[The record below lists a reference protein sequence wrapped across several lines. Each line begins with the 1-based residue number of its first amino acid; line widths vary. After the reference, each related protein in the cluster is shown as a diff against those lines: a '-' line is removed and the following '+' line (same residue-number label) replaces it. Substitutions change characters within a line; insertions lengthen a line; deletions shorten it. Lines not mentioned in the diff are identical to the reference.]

1 MRDYFSQSQKVTFEV
16 IGILALNCR
25 KPRSSQ
31 SVQDTLLNVVMTSP
45 CHQLSNEAAI
55 LLGLLEKDFQYVIT
69 FKLHRLL
76 SHIVETDICLPNTA
90 SSLYPV
96 VEELHAVGLL
106 MIIRGSSDNLEDH
119 SMLLNVSKLTN
130 EVHQLLFSKSA
141 VELLSASTDPL
152 SASMGILLQSYLNSI
167 LPEHIGIDCLIQL
180 QYCQEFSHAK
190 IMLDYSVTPTEDSS
204 VPTLLYFPA
213 LCTTERKKSIITP
226 GNYTYSIGWFA
237 ECEGKYDYFPSRLL
251 HVLLLRLAFS
261 FAHPVAPCETEGE
274 TDADID
280 IIKSNCGC
288 TMWKNGICLLY
299 TSPSPRDATLSRMP
313 SSA

>member
-31 SVQDTLLNVVMTSP
+31 SVRDTLLNVVTTSP

-130 EVHQLLFSKSA
+130 EVHP
-141 VELLSASTDPL
+141 V
-152 SASMGILLQSYLNSI
+152 SYTHLT
-167 LPEHIGIDCLIQL
+167 LPTI
-180 QYCQEFSHAK
+180 
-190 IMLDYSVTPTEDSS
+190 YSV
-204 VPTLLYFPA
+204 
-213 LCTTERKKSIITP
+213 
-226 GNYTYSIGWFA
+226 
-237 ECEGKYDYFPSRLL
+237 
-251 HVLLLRLAFS
+251 
-261 FAHPVAPCETEGE
+261 
-274 TDADID
+274 
-280 IIKSNCGC
+280 
-288 TMWKNGICLLY
+288 
-299 TSPSPRDATLSRMP
+299 
-313 SSA
+313 